1 MCVDCPALAKARVVE
16 LRAFYTA
23 SGNGADAV
31 AAVTAALAAHATPA
45 DATALLLGHAPGW
58 EEAVAL
64 LTRHRGGV
72 ARLRT
77 AQAALLRSEAR
88 GWGDAL
94 AAGWEHRGGVALHKA
109 AAKPRVTTET
119 AAAAPPPWKRQPRA
133 RADAPVAPA
142 KPRKLSETEALGLW
156 KLDHAQD
163 LLLRSDIDKADAS
176 SGEAASKP
184 PAAMS
189 DAELTVALA
198 AAERALPPL
207 PREMSRAL
215 ALSLNRK
222 KLLPIVPSRERKP
235 DAADASEAAAL
246 PAAADGAASFS
257 RFYAQTHDLSAA
269 ELAAARAVMDR
280 YLALKPEMLRR
291 LVEKHGDEL
300 KEFLQWGWL
309 PNLLADPQ
317 RFRTKEAD
325 YAGGST
331 KERELRWT
339 GYVIDGA
346 AIRAARAVRQAN
358 SELSAA
364 PGRNGGGGGGTR
376 SVWMGTEDERA
387 TCFDDVERWWLGLT
401 AAQRGKLRARLEAAR
416 RAAADPQRCA
426 TAVAQ
431 FWRAEAMA
439 AGKTPPDVNK
449 AAKPAVDSPAPA
461 KPQQQPAAAAA
472 DVTVV
477 PKAPKKPEPA
487 KQQAQQQ
494 ASPPVVERSALA
506 SQSSEDAAAF
516 ADPPSTA
523 AQSARRARAARAE
536 RVYAPYVQ
544 PATAGVDGESVAARA
559 RREAAE
565 AAAAASWALEC
576 VRAAWHG
583 E

>member
-1 MCVDCPALAKARVVE
+1 MCVEAPALAKARVIE

-23 SGNGADAV
+23 SGNGADAF

-64 LTRHRGGV
+64 LTRHRGNV
-72 ARLRT
+72 ARIRT

-94 AAGWEHRGGVALHKA
+94 ESAWEHRGGVALHKA
-109 AAKPRVTTET
+109 AAARPRVSET
-119 AAAAPPPWKRQPRA
+119 AAAAPPPWKQQPRA
-133 RADAPVAPA
+133 RAAVPRPDAPVVPA
-142 KPRKLSETEALGLW
+142 KPRKLSEAEALGLW

-163 LLLRSDIDKADAS
+163 MLLRSDVDKSEAS
-176 SGEAASKP
+176 SAKAASKP

-198 AAERALPPL
+198 AAEKALPPL
-207 PREMSRAL
+207 PRDMSRAL
-215 ALSLNRK
+215 ALSLNKK

-235 DAADASEAAAL
+235 GAVDASEAAL
-246 PAAADGAASFS
+246 PAAANGAASFS
-257 RFYAQTHDLSAA
+257 RFYTQPHEFSTP
-269 ELAAARAVMDR
+269 ELAAARAVVDR

-309 PNLLADPQ
+309 PNLLSDPQ

-346 AIRAARAVRQAN
+346 AIRAARAARQAPN
-358 SELSAA
+358 ESAS

-376 SVWMGTEDERA
+376 SVWMGSEDERA
-387 TCFDDVERWWLGLT
+387 TSYDDVERWWLGLT

-439 AGKTPPDVNK
+439 AGQK
-449 AAKPAVDSPAPA
+449 APSVTAAAVDLPAPP
-461 KPQQQPAAAAA
+461 KQQQPAAAAA
-472 DVTVV
+472 DVIAVQ
-477 PKAPKKPEPA
+477 KAPKPTPVV
-487 KQQAQQQ
+487 KQPQQQ
-494 ASPPVVERSALA
+494 AAPTAVERSAP
-506 SQSSEDAAAF
+506 SSSEDAAAF

-523 AQSARRARAARAE
+523 VQSARRARAARAE
-536 RVYAPYVQ
+536 RAYEPYVQ
-544 PATAGVDGESVAARA
+544 PPSVARVGESVAARA

>member
-31 AAVTAALAAHATPA
+31 AAVTAALAAHATPS

-109 AAKPRVTTET
+109 AAKPRGATET
-119 AAAAPPPWKRQPRA
+119 AAPPPWKRQPRA
-133 RADAPVAPA
+133 RPDAPAVPA

-176 SGEAASKP
+176 SSGKAAAKP

-246 PAAADGAASFS
+246 PAAADGGALFS
-257 RFYAQTHDLSAA
+257 RFYAQPHDLSAS
-269 ELAAARAVMDR
+269 ELAAARAVVDR

-346 AIRAARAVRQAN
+346 ALRAARAVRQAN
-358 SELSAA
+358 SDLPAA

-387 TCFDDVERWWLGLT
+387 TCFDDVERWWLALT

-439 AGKTPPDVNK
+439 AGKTPSVS
-449 AAKPAVDSPAPA
+449 AAAVDLPTPP

-472 DVTVV
+472 DVIAV
-477 PKAPKKPEPA
+477 PQTPKKPEPV

-506 SQSSEDAAAF
+506 RPSSEDAAAF

-523 AQSARRARAARAE
+523 AQAARRARAARAE
-536 RVYAPYVQ
+536 RVYSPYVQ
-544 PATAGVDGESVAARA
+544 PVTAGVDGESVAARA

-565 AAAAASWALEC
+565 AAAAAAWALEC